1 MGEGR
6 LQRIGRDVSLPRIA
20 ACCVLALAAGA
31 TCAQNY
37 PVRPIRIITA
47 GVGGGNDLVSRLIAQ
62 GISGPLGQQVI
73 VENRSGGLVAGE
85 AAARAAPDGYTLLV
99 MSGSLWVGQ
108 LVRRRVPYDVLR
120 DFIPITLADRAPN
133 ILVVHPSLP
142 VKSVRELIAFAKAR
156 PGALNFSSA
165 GTAASSHLSG
175 EFFKAMAGISV
186 VNIQYKSHSQEMI
199 DLIAGRMHLTFSN
212 PQTSQAY
219 IKAGKLRA
227 LAVTS
232 PQPSALV
239 PGLPT
244 IASSGLPG
252 YESESFHAVFVPAKT
267 PDAIV
272 RRLNQEIVRTLRA
285 PETRELLLS
294 SGVEAVG
301 GSQEE
306 LLALLKADIAR
317 WDKVIKD
324 AGIREE

>member
-1 MGEGR
+1 MKDEVKTLGYICLLASALCLG
-6 LQRIGRDVSLPRIA
+6 VA
-20 ACCVLALAAGA
+20 AY
-31 TCAQNY
+31 AQTY
-37 PVRPIRIITA
+37 PTRPIRIITA

-108 LVRRRVPYDVLR
+108 LVRRKVPYDVQR

-156 PGALNFSSA
+156 PGELNFSSA

-175 EFFKAMAGISV
+175 ELFKAMSGIMV

-199 DLIAGRMHLTFSN
+199 DLIAGRIHLAFSN

-244 IASSGLPG
+244 IAASGLPG
-252 YESESFHAVFVPAKT
+252 YESESFHAVFAPAKT
-267 PDAIV
+267 SDAIV
-272 RRLNQEIVRTLRA
+272 RRLNQEIVNALRSS
-285 PETRELLLS
+285 ETKELLLS
-294 SGVEAVG
+294 SGVESVG
-301 GSQEE
+301 SSPEE
-306 LLALLKADIAR
+306 LTALLKADIAR
-317 WDKVIKD
+317 WEKVIRE